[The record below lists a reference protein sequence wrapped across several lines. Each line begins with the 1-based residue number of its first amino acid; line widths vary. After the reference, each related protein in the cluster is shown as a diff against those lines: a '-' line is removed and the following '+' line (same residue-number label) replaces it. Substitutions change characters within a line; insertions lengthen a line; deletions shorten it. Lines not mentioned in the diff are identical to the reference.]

1 MSTPLL
7 QLDWQRLPNAPQPGT
22 TLCALHEIA
31 AGVAREFA
39 FPVVIAGEPDFR
51 LIVYRKEDSLHGYVN
66 QCPHHWL
73 PLNRPNQPFL
83 RWSEAEIMCVHHSAV
98 FDLARDG
105 KCSMGPCQGSNLVPV
120 PLQVEDGV
128 LRIAG

>member
-22 TLCALHEIA
+22 ALCALQDVS
-31 AGVAREFA
+31 AGTREFA
-39 FPVVIAGEPDFR
+39 FPAVTAGEPDFR
-51 LIVYRKEDSLHGYVN
+51 LIVYRNGDTLHGYVN

-73 PLNRPNQPFL
+73 PLNRANQPFL
-83 RWSEAEIMCVHHSAV
+83 RWSETEIMCVHHSAV
-98 FDLARDG
+98 FDLGRG
-105 KCSMGPCQGSNLVPV
+105 GRCSMGPCQGSNLVSV
-120 PLQVEDGV
+120 PLQVEDGL